1 MLDQASTQCEAK
13 SEGLRPRN
21 RTAMVH
27 FCGHPS
33 NYKGGPRPKKWT
45 LEQLTDWLDN
55 NPIVDDIDV
64 AFLTSKVQ
72 EAKADVI
79 DGTAQLDDTK
89 VSSSGD
95 GSSAAIDVDANNSNT
110 KDSRNRLTENASF
123 VRLNESIKWLGTSVL
138 ASARLYAAQKEQDR
152 EMAIEENEKDRDM
165 KIAEN
170 EKDRNVQ
177 LELAKLEAEKREKE
191 IAAARARE
199 RINILHAQIDSL
211 RKDKRQL
218 TIEALSD
225 NKRSKTVE
233 DFLTV
238 ELRQITK
245 DIEQKEV
252 ELNKFLLN

>member
-1 MLDQASTQCEAK
+1 MRPKAK
-13 SEGLRPRN
+13 DYVREIERRWYTFVG
-21 RTAMVH
+21 TH
-27 FCGHPS
+27 Q

-95 GSSAAIDVDANNSNT
+95 CSSAAIDVDANNSNT

-138 ASARLYAAQKEQDR
+138 ASAKLYAAQKEQDR

-191 IAAARARE
+191 IAAA
-199 RINILHAQIDSL
+199 
-211 RKDKRQL
+211 
-218 TIEALSD
+218 
-225 NKRSKTVE
+225 
-233 DFLTV
+233 
-238 ELRQITK
+238 
-245 DIEQKEV
+245 
-252 ELNKFLLN
+252 